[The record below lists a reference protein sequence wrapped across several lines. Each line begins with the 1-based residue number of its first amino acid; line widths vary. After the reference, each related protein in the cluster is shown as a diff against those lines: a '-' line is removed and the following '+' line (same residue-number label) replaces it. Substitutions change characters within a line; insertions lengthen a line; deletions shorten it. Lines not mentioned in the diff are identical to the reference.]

1 MSLTRINNNTMAQ
14 NAQRNLSINTDRLS
28 RSMAKL
34 SSGLRINSAAD
45 DPAGLVM
52 SETMRAQVSGLD
64 VVQQNV
70 SEAVNLVKTAEGAL
84 TEVNSL
90 LRQIQDLALDSASD
104 STNTADTRAALQ
116 AQLESALTT
125 IDSISA
131 NTKYAG
137 INLLDG
143 TVGNKI
149 SNDQPGNVSSFNFV
163 TTGFT
168 TGNIDIDVTTA
179 AEQAKVVGTTTYT
192 AATDSLKAAG
202 TLYIND
208 VFIDDF
214 TTADT
219 VQGMIDTINAKS
231 HLTGAKAV
239 YVDNGTGG
247 VDTVKIVA
255 NDYGD
260 ATTLKV
266 VQVGQTMFNN
276 ATGTVTDAGVD
287 AVATVTVGGVAQT
300 MTAGEGLQLKDAN
313 GNEINLSELGGSSI
327 HNLGTVATLT
337 SGSASFQ
344 TGLSDTEQSE
354 IVINSVAV
362 SSLGLTGL
370 DISSASTAQTAL
382 TTIANAIDTV
392 STLRGKLGAF
402 QANELESQGR
412 SLATTRENIAASE
425 SAIRD
430 TDFGSE
436 MAEFSTAQILVQSAT
451 SFLAQAN
458 SLPQN
463 VLSLIR

>member
-1 MSLTRINNNTMAQ
+1 MNWLTNVVRPKIRSILRRETPE
-14 NAQRNLSINTDRLS
+14 NLWIKCPDFGQLVLYKDVEANQFVIPGSNYNMRMGAAARLKSSFDNETWYDIALPEVTADPLKFRDERKYDDRTQEASPKTGLND
-28 RSMAKL
+28 AIKVGYGKL
-34 SSGLRINSAAD
+34 
-45 DPAGLVM
+45 
-52 SETMRAQVSGLD
+52 
-64 VVQQNV
+64 
-70 SEAVNLVKTAEGAL
+70 EGAGVVVAPGKVL
-84 TEVNSL
+84 TNAHN
-90 LRQIQDLALDSASD
+90 LRDRTVQITFD
-104 STNTADTRAALQ
+104 
-116 AQLESALTT
+116 
-125 IDSISA
+125 
-131 NTKYAG
+131 
-137 INLLDG
+137 DG
-143 TVGNKI
+143 RV
-149 SNDQPGNVSSFNFV
+149 
-163 TTGFT
+163 
-168 TGNIDIDVTTA
+168 
-179 AEQAKVVGTTTYT
+179 EQAKVVGTTTYT

-313 GNEINLSELGGSSI
+313 GNEINLSELGGASI
-327 HNLGTVATLT
+327 HNLGTVGTLT

-354 IVINSVAV
+354 IVINSISTTALGVA
-362 SSLGLTGL
+362 GL
-370 DISSASTAQTAL
+370 DVTSATTAQAAL
-382 TTIANAIDTV
+382 TTIASAIDAV
-392 STLRGKLGAF
+392 STLRGRLGAF